1 MNRINNTIV
10 LEAFLEHRDEMIEM
24 LDRVSL
30 LTTVSGPTRVDF
42 VKNQSADLLT
52 FLPQTNHI
60 S

>member
-42 VKNQSADLLT
+42 VKNQSADLFT

>member
-1 MNRINNTIV
+1 MNRMNNTIV

-42 VKNQSADLLT
+42 VKNQSADLFT

>member
-30 LTTVSGPTRVDF
+30 LTTVSGPIRVDF
-42 VKNQSADLLT
+42 VKNQSADLFT